1 MQRFTRPV
9 KLSLLLL
16 LLFIV
21 CFFYLVCNQN
31 SEQQQRDNNH
41 KLSPIIDG
49 FHIYSYY
56 AGSAFTA
63 AEFVGAGCKK
73 LAISPTYN
81 PRELKIMLEP
91 TKMAALEYDLPIYVE
106 DEFLTTKLFDPNLTA
121 NRTVIFIAQNQNVLD
136 QYFAL
141 KNLKKKA
148 IADGRLAELE
158 EKIAWEF
165 GRLLSYSDD
174 KIKKLLN

>member
-1 MQRFTRPV
+1 MRQFISSG
-9 KLSLLLL
+9 KLSLVLILLL
-16 LLFIV
+16 SIS
-21 CFFYLVCNQN
+21 CFYSSCNQN
-31 SEQQQRDNNH
+31 SEQQQIDNNH

-106 DEFLTTKLFDPNLTA
+106 DEFLTTKLFDPDLTA
-121 NRTVIFIAQNQNVLD
+121 NKTVIFIAQNQNVLD

-141 KNLKKKA
+141 KDLKKKA